1 MHNPALPASTKAF
14 KIFASAEVKFT
25 VALSPHR
32 KFPAVSTT
40 RLSDIESAEPVWAF
54 MILPFHKIYGMVS
67 ERLVD
72 KLSIFVKLHIISII
86 HTKDEQYLIIYL
98 QLN

>member
-25 VALSPHR
+25 VAPSPHR

-40 RLSDIESAEPVWAF
+40 RLSDIESAEPVRAF
-54 MILPFHKIYGMVS
+54 MILPFHRIYGMVS

-72 KLSIFVKLHIISII
+72 KLGVFVKLHIISVL
-86 HTKDEQYLIIYL
+86 HTNGEQYLIIYHK
-98 QLN
+98 LN